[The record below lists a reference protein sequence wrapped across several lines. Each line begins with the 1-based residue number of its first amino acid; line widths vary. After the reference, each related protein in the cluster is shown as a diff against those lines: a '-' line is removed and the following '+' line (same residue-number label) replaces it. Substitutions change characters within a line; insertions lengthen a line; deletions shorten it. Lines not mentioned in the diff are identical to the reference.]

1 MACDTTIRVVKLRPA
16 DQEGIFTQKVMDKAG
31 CNFIQL
37 EFPGGVTLERRM
49 HMLTTGQLD
58 IIIGVNKRPEREA
71 IAHFSI
77 PIKEELVRLWVR
89 KEDLEKYSKSDL
101 SSIMETGATLLA
113 PDAGWYGPDYEAI
126 RTTSKQIVL
135 FSHIRHGV
143 NLLLKER
150 GDLLLGAD
158 NFEQFFLPEE
168 KEQLATLPLILN
180 KDYLRLMYS
189 KVTVPMET
197 VKLIDKAIL
206 ELRKQD

>member
-16 DQEGIFTQKVMDKAG
+16 DQEGIFTQKAIDKAG
-31 CNFIQL
+31 CSFVQL
-37 EFPGGVTLERRM
+37 EFPDGVTLERRM
-49 HMLTTGQLD
+49 HMLASGQLD
-58 IIIGVNKRPEREA
+58 LIIGVNIRPEREA
-71 IAHFSI
+71 IAHFSV

-89 KEDLEKYSKSDL
+89 KEGLEKYSKSDL
-101 SSIMETGATLLA
+101 KSILATGATILA
-113 PDAGWYGPDYEAI
+113 PDAGWYGPEFDEI

-135 FSHIRHGV
+135 FSHIKHGV

-180 KDYLRLMYS
+180 KDYFEMYQPS
-189 KVTVPMET
+189 AWQNQTMPERPLTKNCTP
-197 VKLIDKAIL
+197 
-206 ELRKQD
+206 